1 MSVEEGPSPLGTT
14 ATGSHRS
21 SKVRHCPIRRSVDRL
36 PATTITDQCEVAK
49 VRSLAMFHDALSA
62 SFENVLVSHGD
73 YTDFELRALKQAV
86 NKLRSLE
93 QITNASNG
101 EQQT

>member
-1 MSVEEGPSPLGTT
+1 
-14 ATGSHRS
+14 
-21 SKVRHCPIRRSVDRL
+21 
-36 PATTITDQCEVAK
+36 
-49 VRSLAMFHDALSA
+49 MFHDALSA